1 MKLSIRNQLP
11 GEVVDVTLGAVSAIV
26 KVKLDGGEQVITS
39 SITKEAAE
47 DLGLEPGMRVTALI
61 KSSEVSLG
69 V

>member
-1 MKLSIRNQLP
+1 MKLSIRNQLA

-26 KVKLDGGEQVITS
+26 KVKLDGGDQTITS

-47 DLGLEPGMRVTALI
+47 ELGLKPGVRVTALI
-61 KSSEVSLG
+61 KSSEVSIG

>member
-1 MKLSIRNQLP
+1 MKLSIRNQLS

-26 KVKLDGGEQVITS
+26 KVKLDGGDQIITS

-47 DLGLEPGMRVTALI
+47 ELGLQPGTKVTALI
-61 KSSEVSLG
+61 KSSEVSIG

>member
-1 MKLSIRNQLP
+1 MKLSIRNQLS

>member
-1 MKLSIRNQLP
+1 MKLSIRNQLS

-26 KVKLDGGEQVITS
+26 KVKLDGGDQIITS

-47 DLGLEPGMRVTALI
+47 ELGLKPGTKVTALI
-61 KSSEVSLG
+61 KSSEVSIG